1 MEVFENK
8 LIEEKVYKEVLEN
21 GLEIYLFPRKNVS
34 KKVIMWGTKFGA
46 VDNDFS
52 VNDERITVPDGI
64 AHYLEHKMFEQ
75 RSGINALDKLTSIG
89 VDANAYTGSTET
101 VYLYECTDNFYDA
114 LDEFMDYVQNPY
126 FTDQNVE
133 KERGIIEQEI
143 MMYDDYPENKVYYNL
158 MECLYHNNAIKIPVA
173 GTVET
178 IANIDKEKLYTIYN
192 TFYVPNNMKM
202 VIAGDF
208 ELDSIVEEIKK
219 YMTMKRND
227 NIVTRNYPE
236 EPDNICKEKIIQKM
250 EVSIPLFL
258 LGYKL
263 KRSDNDLKKSLA
275 IDILSES
282 LFGKSS
288 NFFNKLYKEGL
299 LFSPIE
305 MTMEYD
311 RNFSTLII
319 DGESKDPEKVISL
332 VKEELSSCKING
344 INEQDFSRIKKNLFG
359 KYLKEFN
366 DLTTISNK
374 LIGSV
379 LRGETPLVLVDLLQE
394 IDINYINKVLQENF
408 EEEKS
413 AYSIIM
419 PNN

>member
-8 LIEEKVYKEVLEN
+8 LIEEKVYKEVLDN
-21 GLEIYLFPRKNVS
+21 GLEVYLFPRKNVS

-52 VNDERITVPDGI
+52 VNGERITVPDGI

-126 FTDQNVE
+126 FTDQNVD

-158 MECLYHNNAIKIPVA
+158 MECLYHNNAIRIPVA

-236 EPDNICKEKIIQKM
+236 EPDTICKDKIIQKM

-275 IDILSES
+275 IDILSEV

-288 NFFNKLYKEGL
+288 NFFNKLYKQGL
-299 LFSPIE
+299 LYSPIE

-332 VKEELSSCKING
+332 VKEELGSCKING

-408 EEEKS
+408 EEDKS